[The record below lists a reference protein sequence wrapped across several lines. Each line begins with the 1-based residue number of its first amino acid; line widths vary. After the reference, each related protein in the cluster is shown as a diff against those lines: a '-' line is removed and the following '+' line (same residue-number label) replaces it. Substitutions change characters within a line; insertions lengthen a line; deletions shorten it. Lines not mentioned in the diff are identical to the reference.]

1 MVLSLLEGQI
11 IRYHEGLSFLTSTEQ
26 TLPEKHLRAVDFKKM
41 LLGANIFFDREKER
55 INALN
60 VFPVPDG
67 DTGTNMSMTLQSA
80 LEGSLEYEGES
91 IGELSEIVAH
101 KALMGARGNSG
112 VILSQILR
120 GIARGLQKKD
130 AITPAELSKAFQYG
144 VVYAYKAVSKPVEGT
159 ILTVAR
165 EMARGIRAAARK
177 GESFYNSMEAAI
189 ASGKETL
196 AKTTEMLPA
205 LKEAGVVDAG
215 GLGLLVFLEGCLF
228 SLKKSLNELVSHKE
242 ESSVAVQDHPQS
254 LSQLGP
260 ELLNLDFP
268 YCTEV
273 IIRSARGAF
282 GSLKE
287 KLEPLGDS
295 LLVAADQN
303 LAKVHIHTAAPGLVL
318 QTALTY
324 GSLHDIKIENMLDQ
338 HHQAYSTVSPVEK
351 AVLLPGVAGHQAGEV
366 GIISVSFG
374 EGFREIFLSLGADE
388 IVFGGQT
395 MNPNVEDLLRA
406 VDKLPQEAVII
417 LPNNKNIIMVA
428 QQVKMLSSKTVEVL
442 ETRSLPEGL
451 AALVAYN
458 PSSSV
463 VENKEAML
471 TGINRVTTGLVT
483 HATRNTVI
491 GGKSIETGHF
501 LGLAGDE
508 IVSAGDNLMQTTL
521 DLADQIAG
529 DQDDLITIFYGQGV
543 SRQDASKLANLI
555 GEKHSSIEIE
565 LQYGGQPLYYY
576 IFSVE

>member
-1 MVLSLLEGQI
+1 M
-11 IRYHEGLSFLTSTEQ
+11 TSTEQ
-26 TLPEKHLRAVDFKKM
+26 ALPEKYLGAGDFKKM

-130 AITPAELSKAFQYG
+130 SITPAELSKAFQYG

-242 ESSVAVQDHPQS
+242 ETSVALQDNPKS
-254 LSQLGP
+254 LNQVGS
-260 ELLNLDFP
+260 ELFDLDFP

-273 IIRSARGAF
+273 IIRSARGDF
-282 GSLKE
+282 SSLKE

-303 LAKVHIHTAAPGLVL
+303 LAKVHIHTASPGLIL
-318 QTALTY
+318 QAALAF

-338 HHQAYSTVSPVEK
+338 HHQAYSACKPLEK
-351 AVLLPGVAGHQAGEV
+351 AVLLPGALDHQAGEV

-395 MNPNVEDLLRA
+395 MNPNVEDLLMA
-406 VDKLPQEAVII
+406 VEKLPQEAVVI

-428 QQVKMLSSKTVEVL
+428 QQVKILSAKTVEVL

-458 PSSSV
+458 PSSSMAD
-463 VENKEAML
+463 NKEAML
-471 TGINRVTTGLVT
+471 AGIDRVNTGLVT
-483 HATRNTVI
+483 HANRNTVI

-508 IVSAGDNLMQTTL
+508 IVSAGDNLMQTAL
-521 DLADQIAG
+521 DLADKLTG
-529 DQDDLITIFYGQGV
+529 DKDDLITVFYGQGV
-543 SRQDASKLANLI
+543 SRQDASKLAAII
-555 GEKHSSIEIE
+555 GEKHPSIEIE

>member
-1 MVLSLLEGQI
+1 M
-11 IRYHEGLSFLTSTEQ
+11 TSTEQ
-26 TLPEKHLRAVDFKKM
+26 ALSKKYLNAGDFKKM

-80 LEGSLEYEGES
+80 LDGSLDYEGES

-120 GIARGLQKKD
+120 GIARGLRKKK
-130 AITPAELSKAFQYG
+130 AITPGELSKAFQYG
-144 VVYAYKAVSKPVEGT
+144 VVYAYKSVSKPVEGT

-165 EMARGIRAAARK
+165 EMARAIRAAARK
-177 GESFYNSMEAAI
+177 GENFYSSMEAAI
-189 ASGKETL
+189 VSGKETL

-228 SLKKSLNELVSHKE
+228 ALKKSLHELISHKE
-242 ESSVAVQDHPQS
+242 ESSIALKDQPES
-254 LSQLGP
+254 LNLSSP
-260 ELLNLDFP
+260 ELFDLDFP

-273 IIRSARGAF
+273 IIRSSRGDF
-282 GSLKE
+282 SSLKE
-287 KLEPLGDS
+287 KLESLGDS
-295 LLVAADQN
+295 LLIAADHN
-303 LAKVHIHTAAPGLVL
+303 LAKVHVHTAAPGLVL
-318 QTALTY
+318 QTALDF
-324 GSLHDIKIENMLDQ
+324 GSLNDIKIENMIDQ
-338 HHQAYSTVSPVEK
+338 HHQAYSASKPLEK
-351 AVLLPGVAGHQAGEV
+351 AVLLPGVLDHQTGEV

-374 EGFREIFLSLGADE
+374 EGFREIFLSLGAE
-388 IVFGGQT
+388 KIVFGGQT
-395 MNPNVEDLLRA
+395 MNPNVEDLLTA
-406 VDKLPQEAVII
+406 VEKLPREAAII

-428 QQVKMLSSKTVEVL
+428 QQVKTLSAKKVEVL

-451 AALVAYN
+451 AALIAYN
-458 PSSSV
+458 PSASLDD
-463 VENKEAML
+463 NLQAML
-471 TGINRVTTGLVT
+471 VGIKRVNTGLLT
-483 HATRNTVI
+483 HATRDTVVN
-491 GGKSIETGHF
+491 GKPIETGHF

-508 IVSAGDNLMQTTL
+508 IVSAGDDLMQVSL
-521 DLADQIAG
+521 DLAAKLTADK
-529 DQDDLITIFYGQGV
+529 DDLLTIFYGQGV
-543 SRQDASKLANLI
+543 SRQDASKLAATV
-555 GEKHSSIEIE
+555 GERHPAVEVE

>member
-1 MVLSLLEGQI
+1 
-11 IRYHEGLSFLTSTEQ
+11 
-26 TLPEKHLRAVDFKKM
+26 M

-120 GIARGLQKKD
+120 GIARGLQKKE
-130 AITPAELSKAFQYG
+130 AITPGELSKAFQYG

-177 GESFYNSMEAAI
+177 GESFYSSMEAAI

-242 ESSVAVQDHPQS
+242 ENFVAVQENPKSMNQV
-254 LSQLGP
+254 GP
-260 ELLNLDFP
+260 KLFDLDFP

-273 IIRSARGAF
+273 IIRSARSDF
-282 GSLKE
+282 SDLKE

-295 LLVAADQN
+295 LLVAADHS
-303 LAKVHIHTAAPGLVL
+303 LAKVHIHTASPGLIL
-318 QTALTY
+318 QTALAF

-338 HHQAYSTVSPVEK
+338 HHQAYSASKPMEK
-351 AVLLPGVAGHQAGEV
+351 AVLLPGIEGHQTGEV

-406 VDKLPQEAVII
+406 VEKLPQEKVII

-428 QQVKMLSSKTVEVL
+428 QQVEILSAKTVAVL

-458 PSSSV
+458 PSASV
-463 VENKEAML
+463 ADNKEAML
-471 TGINRVTTGLVT
+471 AGINRVTTGLVT

-508 IVSAGDNLMQTTL
+508 IVSAGDNLKQTTL
-521 DLADQIAG
+521 DLAEKLTD

-543 SRQDASKLANLI
+543 SRQDASKLASII
-555 GEKHSSIEIE
+555 GEKHPSIEIE

>member
-1 MVLSLLEGQI
+1 MTGS
-11 IRYHEGLSFLTSTEQ
+11 EQ
-26 TLPEKHLRAVDFKKM
+26 TLPEKYLGASDFKKM

-120 GIARGLQKKD
+120 GIARGLQKKE
-130 AITPAELSKAFQYG
+130 AITPGELSKAFQYG

-177 GESFYNSMEAAI
+177 GESFYSSMEAAI

-242 ESSVAVQDHPQS
+242 ENSAVLQDKPGSWNQI
-254 LSQLGP
+254 GP
-260 ELLNLDFP
+260 ELFDLDFP

-273 IIRSARGAF
+273 MIRSARGDF
-282 GSLKE
+282 SGLKE
-287 KLEPLGDS
+287 NLEPLGDS
-295 LLVAADQN
+295 LLVATDLN
-303 LAKVHIHTAAPGLVL
+303 LTKVHIHTASPGLIL
-318 QTALTY
+318 QTALAF

-338 HHQAYSTVSPVEK
+338 HHQAFSARKPLEK
-351 AVLLPGVAGHQAGEV
+351 TVLLPGALDHQVGEV

-395 MNPNVEDLLRA
+395 MNPNVEDLLKA
-406 VDKLPQEAVII
+406 VEKLPQDAVII

-428 QQVKMLSSKTVEVL
+428 QQVEILSTKTVAVL
-442 ETRSLPEGL
+442 ATRSLPEGL

-458 PSSSV
+458 PSSSLAD
-463 VENKEAML
+463 NKAAML
-471 TGINRVTTGLVT
+471 AGINRVNTGLVT
-483 HATRNTVI
+483 HANRNTVI
-491 GGKSIETGHF
+491 GGKAIETGHF

-508 IVSAGDNLMQTTL
+508 IISAGDNLMQTAL
-521 DLADQIAG
+521 DLAEKLTG
-529 DQDDLITIFYGQGV
+529 DKNDLFTIFYGQGV
-543 SRQDASKLANLI
+543 SRQDASKLAAII
-555 GEKHSSIEIE
+555 GEKHPSIEIE